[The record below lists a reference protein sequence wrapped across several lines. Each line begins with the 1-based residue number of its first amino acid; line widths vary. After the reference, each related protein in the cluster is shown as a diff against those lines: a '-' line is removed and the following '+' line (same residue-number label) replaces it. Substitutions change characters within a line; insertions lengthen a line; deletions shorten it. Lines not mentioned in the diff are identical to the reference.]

1 VKKAAKKSM
10 NFKNYF
16 STQAA
21 YYAKYRPTY
30 PRALF
35 EYLHSVAPRH
45 NQAWDGAT
53 GNGQAALG
61 LAPFFKHV
69 IATDASDAQ
78 IANATKHENITYRVA
93 DALRSNIEDRSIDL
107 VCVAQALH
115 WFELEKFYEEVRRVS
130 RPEGI
135 IAVWSYNLL
144 NISPELDQM
153 LLWYYRDAVGAY
165 WPPERSMIEDNYR
178 SLFFP
183 FKELNAPP
191 LQMQAKWSLNEL
203 LGYLRSWSAT
213 QRFIE
218 ARGVDPLTNFAEEL
232 RKAWDAPEE
241 KKLVTW
247 PLCIRVGVVS
257 TTS

>member
-1 VKKAAKKSM
+1 MKKAAKKSM

-35 EYLHSVAPRH
+35 EYLHSVAPQH
-45 NQAWDGAT
+45 NQAWDCAT

-78 IANATKHENITYRVA
+78 IANATKHENVTYRVA
-93 DALRSNIEDRSIDL
+93 DALSTSIPDCSIDL
-107 VCVAQALH
+107 VTVAQALH
-115 WFELEKFYEEVRRVS
+115 WFELKKFYEEVRRVS

-153 LLWYYRDAVGAY
+153 IRRFYEDVVGAY
-165 WPPERSMIEDNYR
+165 WPPERSMIEDGYR
-178 SLFFP
+178 SLPFP

-191 LQMQAKWSLNEL
+191 LAMEAKWSLNEL

-218 ARGVDPLTNFAEEL
+218 ARGVDPLINFADDL
-232 RKAWDAPEE
+232 RTAWDLPEE
-241 KKLVTW
+241 KKMVTW
-247 PLCIRVGVVS
+247 PLSIRVGIVS

>member
-1 VKKAAKKSM
+1 MKEAAKRSM

-30 PRALF
+30 PPALF
-35 EYLHSVAPRH
+35 EYLHSITAQH
-45 NQAWDGAT
+45 NQAWDCAT

-78 IANATKHENITYRVA
+78 IANATKHERITYRVA
-93 DALRSNIEDRSIDL
+93 TAMDTNIEASSIDL
-107 VCVAQALH
+107 VTVAQALH
-115 WFELEKFYEEVRRVS
+115 WFELNNFYEEVRRVS

-135 IAVWSYNLL
+135 LAVWSYNLL
-144 NISPELDQM
+144 KISPKLDQ
-153 LLWYYRDAVGAY
+153 LIVGFYEDVVGEY
-165 WPPERSMIEDNYR
+165 WPPERSIVEDGYR
-178 SLFFP
+178 SLHFP
-183 FKELNAPP
+183 FKELHAPP
-191 LQMQAKWSLNEL
+191 FEMGAKWSLHDL

-218 ARGVDPLTNFAEEL
+218 ARGVDPVIDFANEL
-232 RKAWDAPEE
+232 RTAWDTPEE
-241 KKLVTW
+241 KKLIVW
-247 PLCIRVGVVS
+247 PLRIRIGVVS
-257 TTS
+257 AAH

>member
-1 VKKAAKKSM
+1 M

-30 PRALF
+30 PRPLF
-35 EYLHSVAPRH
+35 EYLHSVAPQH
-45 NQAWDGAT
+45 TQAWDCAT
-53 GNGQAALG
+53 GNGQAARG

-69 IATDASDAQ
+69 IATDESDAQ

-93 DALRSNIEDRSIDL
+93 DAANTNIPDCSIDL
-107 VCVAQALH
+107 VTVAQALH
-115 WFELEKFYEEVRRVS
+115 WFELKKFYEEVRRVS
-130 RPEGI
+130 RPGGI

-144 NISPELDQM
+144 NISPDLDQM
-153 LLWYYRDAVGAY
+153 ILRYYSDVVGTY
-165 WPPERSMIEDNYR
+165 WPPERIMIEDGYR

-183 FKELNAPP
+183 FTELNAPT
-191 LQMQAKWSLNEL
+191 LAMKAEWSLDEL

-218 ARGVDPLTNFAEEL
+218 ASGIDPLINFAEEL

-241 KKLVTW
+241 KKLLTW
-247 PLCIRVGVVS
+247 SLSIRVGIVS
-257 TTS
+257 TPS